1 MLKYILNVFTAT
13 FDQFNVSIQNKNINF
28 LINVLS
34 NPHCSYH
41 ISQGDV
47 KEHATSKGKDDAG
60 GKSATQQDAQD
71 QAQVAGHSRQQVE
84 EDGLWNT
91 QPCVQQDNEVA
102 YRGRQNA
109 NVLHMFLF
117 FSWRSTF
124 KGQHLQRGFGTGVK
138 GQSWQHFLLGKWV
151 RIFLTQLMREFL
163 TDDSDR
169 SAKAAE
175 NRHGERSADGQS
187 VNEVVESIAEGNHP
201 CHRLHAGQPSS
212 SEPSA
217 VPLQRR
223 SHLN

>member
-1 MLKYILNVFTAT
+1 MLKYILNVFTTT
-13 FDQFNVSIQNKNINF
+13 FDQFNVSIHNKNINF

-117 FSWRSTF
+117 FHE
-124 KGQHLQRGFGTGVK
+124 GQHSKGSSRRGALAQGLK
-138 GQSWQHFLLGKWV
+138 V
-151 RIFLTQLMREFL
+151 R
-163 TDDSDR
+163 
-169 SAKAAE
+169 
-175 NRHGERSADGQS
+175 ADNIS
-187 VNEVVESIAEGNHP
+187 CWVNESGFF
-201 CHRLHAGQPSS
+201 LPSS
-212 SEPSA
+212 WGNSSQTIAIEVLKPLRIDTVNEAPMASPSMKLWRA
-217 VPLQRR
+217 SLREIIHATVFTPASRLPL
-223 SHLN
+223 SHLQYPCNDVHI